1 MIGPGTGVAP
11 FLSFLQERK
20 YLKSSGKNWLFFGAQ
35 TKKNDFIYEDQISN
49 FVKEKILNNLDTA
62 FSRDQDKKIYVQDK
76 IYEGGY
82 EFFKW
87 LENDAI
93 IYVCGD
99 AQKMAKDVEVTI
111 INIIAKE
118 LKCDDKKALEY
129 LKMLK
134 KEKRYLLDV
143 Y

>member
-1 MIGPGTGVAP
+1 M
-11 FLSFLQERK
+11 
-20 YLKSSGKNWLFFGAQ
+20 
-35 TKKNDFIYEDQISN
+35 KKAMN
-49 FVKEKILNNLDTA
+49 F
-62 FSRDQDKKIYVQDK
+62 S
-76 IYEGGY
+76 
-82 EFFKW
+82 
-87 LENDAI
+87 NDAI

-99 AQKMAKDVEVTI
+99 AQKMAKDVQVTI

-118 LKCDDKKALEY
+118 LKCDDKKAFEY

>member
-1 MIGPGTGVAP
+1 M
-11 FLSFLQERK
+11 
-20 YLKSSGKNWLFFGAQ
+20 LK
-35 TKKNDFIYEDQISN
+35 
-49 FVKEKILNNLDTA
+49 
-62 FSRDQDKKIYVQDK
+62 
-76 IYEGGY
+76 
-82 EFFKW
+82 KW
-87 LENDAI
+87 L
-93 IYVCGD
+93 
-99 AQKMAKDVEVTI
+99 KMLKLTI

>member
-1 MIGPGTGVAP
+1 M
-11 FLSFLQERK
+11 
-20 YLKSSGKNWLFFGAQ
+20 FFGAQ
-35 TKKNDFIYEDQISN
+35 TEKDDFIYEDEISN

-76 IYEGGY
+76 IYDRSL

-87 LENDAI
+87 LENGAI

-99 AQKMAKDVEVTI
+99 AKKMAKDVETTI
-111 INIIAKE
+111 IKMIEKE
-118 LKCDDKKALEY
+118 LKCNDKKALEY
-129 LKMLK
+129 LKILK
-134 KEKRYLLDV
+134 KDKRYLLDV

>member
-1 MIGPGTGVAP
+1 MDDAYIV
-11 FLSFLQERK
+11 L
-20 YLKSSGKNWLFFGAQ
+20 
-35 TKKNDFIYEDQISN
+35 
-49 FVKEKILNNLDTA
+49 VKEYLWKFFAL
-62 FSRDQDKKIYVQDK
+62 KKLLAKPSISFPVIIIDG
-76 IYEGGY
+76 IFHGGS
-82 EFFKW
+82 
-87 LENDAI
+87 D
-93 IYVCGD
+93 
-99 AQKMAKDVEVTI
+99 DVVDNSDTI

>member
-1 MIGPGTGVAP
+1 M
-11 FLSFLQERK
+11 
-20 YLKSSGKNWLFFGAQ
+20 
-35 TKKNDFIYEDQISN
+35 
-49 FVKEKILNNLDTA
+49 
-62 FSRDQDKKIYVQDK
+62 
-76 IYEGGY
+76 
-82 EFFKW
+82 

-99 AQKMAKDVEVTI
+99 AKKMAKDVEVTI